1 MAVEVARGLLA
12 QLGTLALMAGGLV
25 LIIGGTTVVGRAW
38 AGRLIL
44 IGVVLAV
51 VGGLV
56 TPDWLP

>member
-1 MAVEVARGLLA
+1 MPVEVIRTLLA
-12 QLGTLALMAGGLV
+12 QLGTLSLMAGGLV
-25 LIIGGTTVVGRAW
+25 LIVGGTTVVGRAW

-56 TPDWLP
+56 TQDWLP